1 MFNYCACAIFK
12 YPYKVFIFFDVFE
25 KLNSISVSQA
35 PKETPKVRKFESF
48 NADTYKTDE
57 QKKEEVYIHPL
68 FLKHFFPNNSK
79 RKDQGL
85 YNSSQKK
92 PKKHSS

>member
-1 MFNYCACAIFK
+1 M
-12 YPYKVFIFFDVFE
+12 
-25 KLNSISVSQA
+25 SQA

-85 YNSSQKK
+85 YNSSKK
-92 PKKHSS
+92 NPKKTLQLNPTNPSKIKQLSTGKKKLVQITVNFQSH